1 MTLHTP
7 ARPSSSFASSSSRT
21 PIRIAPH
28 DIESGS
34 RRGVS
39 LDADDSSESE
49 LELRSS
55 TDGGGSSSSASI
67 DDGELSGNKMLGT
80 AAGAVNGVV
89 SPGAEQRMHEAN
101 GLPASKNTSK
111 DKETLDEG
119 SAGTEEGS
127 NEASSSSRP
136 RRTASSKAHLAWEGR
151 APDRAP
157 RLLVEV
163 EPRKRARTSISAG
176 PKRRVGRPRKNA
188 DASADAFAGKQAGKV
203 SIPKTGGAAYERD
216 DSEESELASRN
227 SDAERD
233 FDASSHTLDE
243 GKGKTGAVVQID
255 VTPRK
260 SRRPSPSASLS
271 RSVPSPFADEEE
283 APPVVGPRKRGR
295 PPKNAKV
302 SASSSTSQS
311 STPRRGASSSASGS
325 ASKRKRITPSHSSV
339 SRARPTPSTPSGLT
353 GRSEKHDGRKGET
366 QDDASASASLVV
378 PTSSDAYFAAHASTR
393 SRKAKD
399 QTSSALLSARLGPLR
414 LSSIADLSQVSTTHT
429 GLSTF
434 QRSHNSWR
442 YMLQDGF
449 PILFHGVGEMKQV
462 LDSFASRM
470 AEEGYADSVIVRGDH
485 VKRPEEILDAVE
497 LALGMEKTGR
507 RREEDDV
514 FATPIE
520 RRAALV
526 SKHLRRGRRRP
537 KGGNPLQDDE
547 YDDDDDDDCWLD
559 HWQDVKAIAEAVDDL
574 EFPPLLLLIHNV
586 SSAPLLVPRAQ
597 RALGMLCRSKL
608 IWLMGSTA
616 HVRAASLLNLH
627 PSSPRWVLHALHTF
641 IPREP
646 SARVAHS
653 AGLPRALYGSASSNS
668 AQRPVGSAAPS
679 ASLGISSGTAHANE
693 AQSDLSAKQALHI
706 FKSVTNNAQSLFLK
720 LANLQLQKLRS
731 DTPAAA
737 PGSTTY
743 SELGTLAAR
752 NFIAT
757 NPGSLALVV
766 HEFTSHGLLRA
777 VGSDTQMDNTGS
789 QSQSGVPATQ
799 VVQGISTFAS
809 ATTLR
814 LALDKEELERA
825 VQLCT
830 AARAHR

>member
-7 ARPSSSFASSSSRT
+7 DHPSSHFASSSSRT
-21 PIRIAPH
+21 PTRIAAH

-55 TDGGGSSSSASI
+55 TDGGGSSSSASV
-67 DDGELSGNKMLGT
+67 DDDDLGGDKMLGS

-89 SPGAEQRMHEAN
+89 SPGTERRMHEAN
-101 GLPASKNTSK
+101 GLPASKNTGK
-111 DKETLDEG
+111 DKETLNEG
-119 SAGTEEGS
+119 SAGTEEGC
-127 NEASSSSRP
+127 NEASSSSSRP

-163 EPRKRARTSISAG
+163 EPRKRAGTSMSAG
-176 PKRRVGRPRKNA
+176 PKRKVGRPRKNA
-188 DASADAFAGKQAGKV
+188 DASADASVGERAGKV
-203 SIPKTGGAAYERD
+203 SVPKTGGAAYERD

-227 SDAERD
+227 SDAERN
-233 FDASSHTLDE
+233 FDASSHTLDK
-243 GKGKTGAVVQID
+243 GKGRTGAVVQID

-260 SRRPSPSASLS
+260 SRRPSSTASVS
-271 RSVPSPFADEEE
+271 RSVASPFADEEE
-283 APPVVGPRKRGR
+283 APPVVVPRKRGR

-302 SASSSTSQS
+302 NASSSTSQS
-311 STPRRGASSSASGS
+311 STPRRRASSSVSGS

-353 GRSEKHDGRKGET
+353 GRSEKHDGRKGES

-414 LSSIADLSQVSTTHT
+414 LSSLADLSQVSTTHT
-429 GLSTF
+429 DLSTL

-470 AEEGYADSVIVRGDH
+470 AEEGYANSVIVRGDH

-497 LALGMEKTGR
+497 LALGMDKTGR

-526 SKHLRRGRRRP
+526 SKHLRRGRRRA
-537 KGGNPLQDDE
+537 KDGDPLQEDE
-547 YDDDDDDDCWLD
+547 DDDDHDCWLD
-559 HWQDVKAIAEAVDDL
+559 DWQDVEPIPEAVDDL
-574 EFPPLLLLIHNV
+574 ECPPLLLLIHNV
-586 SSAPLLVPRAQ
+586 SSAPLLVARAQ
-597 RALGMLCRSKL
+597 RALGILCRSKL

-641 IPREP
+641 IAREP

-668 AQRPVGSAAPS
+668 AQRAVGSAAPS
-679 ASLGISSGTAHANE
+679 ASLGITSGTAHASE
-693 AQSDLSAKQALHI
+693 VQSDLSAKQALHI

-789 QSQSGVPATQ
+789 QSQSGVAATQ